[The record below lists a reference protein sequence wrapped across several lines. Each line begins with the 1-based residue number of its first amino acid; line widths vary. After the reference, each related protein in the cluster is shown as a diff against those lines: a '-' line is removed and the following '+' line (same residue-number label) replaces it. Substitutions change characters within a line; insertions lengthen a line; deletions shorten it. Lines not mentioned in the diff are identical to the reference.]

1 MERKRRQQKPKPYK
15 ERKWKSFGFSPM
27 SVRFCCD
34 LARRIPN
41 KGTAVTGHC
50 IIYSSS
56 CKNNSNKNPL
66 AKSTRFEKA
75 PGHIQRQKEKTACIQ
90 MDILKLLRLFYT
102 ETFCL
107 CRLFF
112 WCHPCCTSFSFF
124 SQWWNFKTATLLA
137 FTNVDLNSE
146 AFGFSPLKY
155 FFNVNS

>member
-1 MERKRRQQKPKPYK
+1 
-15 ERKWKSFGFSPM
+15 M

-56 CKNNSNKNPL
+56 CKNNSNKNPK

-75 PGHIQRQKEKTACIQ
+75 PGHIQRRTEKKACTQ

-112 WCHPCCTSFSFF
+112 IFGVTLCSTSFSLFLNDEI
-124 SQWWNFKTATLLA
+124 SRLQHSWRTLLL
-137 FTNVDLNSE
+137 T
-146 AFGFSPLKY
+146 
-155 FFNVNS
+155 

>member
-1 MERKRRQQKPKPYK
+1 MRIPTMQSTQTEIETNRQRRTERKRRQQKPKPCK

-56 CKNNSNKNPL
+56 CKNNSNKNPK

-75 PGHIQRQKEKTACIQ
+75 PGHIQRLKEK
-90 MDILKLLRLFYT
+90 KLAPKWIYLSYFGYFTQRPFVCVVCFFGVTLAVLLF
-102 ETFCL
+102 
-107 CRLFF
+107 LFF
-112 WCHPCCTSFSFF
+112 SMMKF
-124 SQWWNFKTATLLA
+124 
-137 FTNVDLNSE
+137 
-146 AFGFSPLKY
+146 
-155 FFNVNS
+155 